1 MNIGKIILLIFTLLI
16 GVLQAQDEQQKGVN
30 EDDFPTLTM
39 VTHLKVC
46 FFIIR
51 TKLNRCKTSSEIRDS
66 CPPPCSREM
75 FQNVSYFYGF
85 TFLKHH

>member
-1 MNIGKIILLIFTLLI
+1 MNIGKIILLLFTLLI

-51 TKLNRCKTSSEIRDS
+51 TKLNRYKTSSEIRGS
-66 CPPPCSREM
+66 CPPPGSREM

-85 TFLKHH
+85 TFLKHY